1 MIKKREQYIHLSVR
15 DQDDGFF
22 KISALID
29 KKRFVVHIDSDDN
42 NLLYDGLCQLS
53 LNVVNFKDAMEILKS
68 LKDSFAQLYSE
79 AFLKKD
85 ELKEILDELEPFV
98 LKGNTTKLMLP
109 LAGVNLQ
116 DDDKDLEIIHSAG
129 VIDESRIINE

>member
-85 ELKEILDELEPFV
+85 ELKEILDEPEPFV